1 MGSQIRTVVSIEG
14 VASHWPLGD
23 QAGRRITSSWPR
35 RRQRSLS
42 PVGATATNNR
52 PLLPVAGI
60 APHRYKQLM
69 MVAQN
74 SLGMATVS
82 LPDLAA
88 TQVFAARLAAITR
101 PGDVIAL
108 TGDLGM
114 GKTAFARAF
123 INGLAAQHGLPME
136 EVPSPTFTLVQTY
149 PMPDFMLYHID
160 LYRLERP
167 EEALELGIEEAF
179 DGNVTLIEWPD
190 RLGPLL
196 PAERL
201 DITLLP
207 GDTEG
212 ARQAKVDFGEL
223 SDNWRDRLNDRV
235 LHG

>member
-1 MGSQIRTVVSIEG
+1 
-14 VASHWPLGD
+14 
-23 QAGRRITSSWPR
+23 
-35 RRQRSLS
+35 
-42 PVGATATNNR
+42 
-52 PLLPVAGI
+52 
-60 APHRYKQLM
+60 M

-74 SLGMATVS
+74 SPGTAIVS
-82 LPDLAA
+82 LADLAA
-88 TQVFAARLAAITR
+88 TQLFAARLAAIAR

-114 GKTAFARAF
+114 GKTAFARGF
-123 INGLAAQHGLPME
+123 INGLAARHGLPME

-190 RLGPLL
+190 RLGFLL

-212 ARQAKVDFGEL
+212 ARQAMVDFGEL